1 MADMGAHRALG
12 TTGFEVSP
20 LCLGTMQLGWTIPD
34 EDDCFAMLDA
44 YAEAGGNFIDTANM
58 YGPDQNLQSFAKG
71 GERVGVT
78 ERIIGKW
85 MKARGNRNDMVVATK
100 FRARMWDGPD
110 GEGLSRAH
118 IERAAEDSL
127 ERLQVDAIDIY
138 LAHFPQFFDEVPLD
152 ETMSALGDLVAA
164 GKVKTIGSS
173 NFPGPL
179 MEAYKAA
186 AETAGGPQWTSV
198 QPRYNL
204 VNRAEYEA
212 DLMEFCVN
220 ENVACFPFSPLAGGF
235 LTGKYGR
242 GEPVIDSVRAG
253 FCGQY
258 LNDQGFDVL
267 DALSDVAA
275 AHGCSVAEAAIAWAL
290 HQPQVV
296 SATVGANSPEQLAG
310 QLKGGTIALDAD
322 QLTRLDD
329 VSWQDSAPEFT
340 SW

>member
-1 MADMGAHRALG
+1 MADIGVRRALG

-34 EDDCFAMLDA
+34 EDDCFALLDA
-44 YAEAGGNFIDTANM
+44 FVEAGGNFIDTANM

-127 ERLQVDAIDIY
+127 DRLQVDAIDIY

-186 AETAGGPQWTSV
+186 AESVGGAQWAAV
-198 QPRYNL
+198 QPQPKRGDAA
-204 VNRAEYEA
+204 VREGENREVGK
-212 DLMEFCVN
+212 DVDGVCHPRLF
-220 ENVACFPFSPLAGGF
+220 FSHAFARRVQRLPEVV
-235 LTGKYGR
+235 YGR
-242 GEPVIDSVRAG
+242 
-253 FCGQY
+253 
-258 LNDQGFDVL
+258 
-267 DALSDVAA
+267 
-275 AHGCSVAEAAIAWAL
+275 
-290 HQPQVV
+290 
-296 SATVGANSPEQLAG
+296 T
-310 QLKGGTIALDAD
+310 
-322 QLTRLDD
+322 
-329 VSWQDSAPEFT
+329 
-340 SW
+340 